1 MIGDEVQF
9 RRSSEHSSSPSK
21 NERQRFSRTIDH
33 FSPVKTSPPKNH
45 TSPARAD
52 PAEILK
58 SILLPEY
65 LEKAI
70 VWLKKSDEREI
81 QGLRVVGQVIKHRGE
96 KKFRKRAD
104 NAQEGLFDLSTMT
117 FKKANAEFLRM
128 NYQSAYGK
136 FFGRLPALMDL
147 GDVQI
152 LRYKKF
158 SEVPCTVI
166 LNSYAKAYLDSWQTL
181 KDDPYYES

>member
-1 MIGDEVQF
+1 MKGEELQF
-9 RRSSEHSSSPSK
+9 RRSPEPSSSHSK
-21 NERQRFSRTIDH
+21 NDKQRFSRTIDS

-65 LEKAI
+65 LDKAV

-81 QGLRVVGQVIKHRGE
+81 HGLRVVGQIIKHRGD

-104 NAQEGLFDLSTMT
+104 NTQEGLFDLSKMT

-128 NYQSAYGK
+128 NY
-136 FFGRLPALMDL
+136 
-147 GDVQI
+147 
-152 LRYKKF
+152 
-158 SEVPCTVI
+158 
-166 LNSYAKAYLDSWQTL
+166 
-181 KDDPYYES
+181 